1 MAKNV
6 NKVILLGK
14 TGNDSEIRATDGGTT
29 VVRENSRTINRF
41 VRRAL
46 HQPGHMFG
54 WKKYLID
61 RAAENKEIIEVL
73 SKAFDL
79 PSIASSPSAI
89 ETVWHCLNLAYS
101 DHLAVK
107 SECEKLLADDLLISR
122 SAAA

>member
-14 TGNDSEIRATDGGTT
+14 PGIQSEIRATDGGTT
-29 VVRENSRTINRF
+29 VARENSRAINRF

-54 WKKYLID
+54 WRKYLID
-61 RAAENKEIIEVL
+61 RAAENDQTLEVL
-73 SKAFDL
+73 SEAFDL
-79 PSIASSPSAI
+79 PSIASNPSAI

-101 DHLAVK
+101 DQLAVK
-107 SECEKLLADDLLISR
+107 SECEKLLAEDLLISR